1 MPVCQLCKDEV
12 DELVPVKIQGRRK
25 KVCEECAERL
35 QEEAEI
41 AEQSEAVIQE
51 MMGFRGR
58 R

>member
-1 MPVCQLCKDEV
+1 MLCKDEA
-12 DELVPVKIQGRRK
+12 DELVTVKIGGRRK
-25 KVCEECAERL
+25 KVCEDCAERL

-51 MMGFRGR
+51 MMGFSGR

>member
-1 MPVCQLCKDEV
+1 MPVCKLCQDEA
-12 DELVPVKIQGRRK
+12 DELVTVKIGGRRK
-25 KVCEECAERL
+25 KVCEDCAERL

-41 AEQSEAVIQE
+41 AEEGEAVIQQ

>member
-1 MPVCQLCKDEV
+1 MPVCMLCKDEA
-12 DELVPVKIQGRRK
+12 DELVTVKIGGRRK
-25 KVCEECAERL
+25 KVCEDCAERL

-51 MMGFRGR
+51 MMGFSGR